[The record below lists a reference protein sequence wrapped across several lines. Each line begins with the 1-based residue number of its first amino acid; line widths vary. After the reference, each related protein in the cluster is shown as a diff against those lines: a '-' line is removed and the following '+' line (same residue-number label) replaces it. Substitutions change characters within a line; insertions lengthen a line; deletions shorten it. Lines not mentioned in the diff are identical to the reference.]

1 MLPIY
6 RAVLISRG
14 VGTKGTKELTMVT
27 MVGKP
32 PGPPGW
38 CYTVPGTLEV
48 SKPHLR
54 PIHKL
59 DTVSRQTTHE
69 HEGAEYKTNEQAR
82 GGEPTT
88 RKGEGGQA
96 RGRGQTNPTPPK
108 HLEYQMVDN
117 RGQKA
122 LQPCQM
128 AEQNSTNTCEK
139 T

>member
-38 CYTVPGTLEV
+38 CYTGPGTLEV

-108 HLEYQMVDN
+108 HLEYQMGDN

-122 LQPCQM
+122 FQPCQM
-128 AEQNSTNTCEK
+128 AEQSSTNTCVK